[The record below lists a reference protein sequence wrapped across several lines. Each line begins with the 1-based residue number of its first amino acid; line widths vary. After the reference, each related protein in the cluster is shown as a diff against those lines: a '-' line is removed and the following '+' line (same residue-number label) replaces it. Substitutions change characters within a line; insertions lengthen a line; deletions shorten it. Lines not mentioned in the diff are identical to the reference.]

1 MLADARLVD
10 ALRLAV
16 LVPLRLAVVLAL
28 LALVLLRLAVLAVC
42 VAALSVCVVVVLAV
56 RRVVLLRL
64 AVVAICVA
72 ALLLLLLL
80 LSSFFIVKNVFV
92 AFEFLN
98 SLVDVCFR
106 FPCAFASSQHHIVLG
121 KTTYHFKENDVSLYK
136 KRRVV
141 LEKTTCHFVV
151 NEGKVC
157 FRGNHLYG
165 VCVFLP
171 TM

>member
-72 ALLLLLLL
+72 ALLLL